1 MYRGLILGGLAFA
14 AVFTAERQF
23 ESLGSDI
30 KRYNTMRAM
39 SGDPPLER
47 QAFDLLATYLKSLAK
62 AKRPAI
68 VDFTGALQND
78 LLRYLR
84 MRAM

>member
-23 ESLGSDI
+23 DALGSDV
-30 KRYNTMRAM
+30 KRYNAMRAM
-39 SGDPPLER
+39 SGDPPLGR
-47 QAFDLLATYLKSLAK
+47 QAFDLLATYIKSLAK
-62 AKRPAI
+62 TQRPAI
-68 VDFTGALQND
+68 TELTGSVQND

>member
-1 MYRGLILGGLAFA
+1 MVRGLILGGLAFA

-23 ESLGSDI
+23 DAVGADI

-39 SGDPPLER
+39 SGDPPLAR
-47 QAFDLLATYLKSLAK
+47 QAFDILATYAKSLATSR
-62 AKRPAI
+62 RP
-68 VDFTGALQND
+68 VLMEVVGAFQND